1 MRSPLA
7 TIRRPSQHG
16 VAGHPASRQG
26 YLPVRITVTAVTQG
40 QDARMWRLDELAGQG
55 QVRRV
60 RHARGAAAW
69 QDGGQASLG
78 ITVTGFPSFFLR
90 YGPNTSLGGA

>member
-1 MRSPLA
+1 
-7 TIRRPSQHG
+7 
-16 VAGHPASRQG
+16 
-26 YLPVRITVTAVTQG
+26 
-40 QDARMWRLDELAGQG
+40 MWRLDELAGQG